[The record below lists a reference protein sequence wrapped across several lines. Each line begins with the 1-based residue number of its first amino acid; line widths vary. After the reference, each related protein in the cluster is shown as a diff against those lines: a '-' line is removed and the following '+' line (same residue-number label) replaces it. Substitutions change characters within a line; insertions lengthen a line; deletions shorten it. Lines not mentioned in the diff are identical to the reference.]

1 MANLE
6 IRKLNTSGTVI
17 MTWTLPRFDNFSFD
31 INTPVT
37 PTPLPEEDSSE
48 NVLIKV
54 EGNSTALVLSWV
66 VKPDSSNQIT
76 GSGFTGNSATIFEQ
90 LLGMKNQ
97 FRPTSI
103 DDAYEIAIVDGGSD
117 QMVWNG
123 TVTKMSARFTSMEPV
138 SARVTMN
145 FLEGNVVTVY
155 AIDTPKAPTNFTATG
170 GGSSGEIDLT
180 WTNPTDTGTG
190 TPALSGYRVQYKTGN
205 NDWTTVDYT
214 PSGTSRTITGLTG
227 GSTYTVRVAASTSN
241 GVGKFSKEL
250 TAVATS

>member
-103 DDAYEIAIVDGGSD
+103 DDAYEIAIVDVGS
-117 QMVWNG
+117 
-123 TVTKMSARFTSMEPV
+123 
-138 SARVTMN
+138 
-145 FLEGNVVTVY
+145 
-155 AIDTPKAPTNFTATG
+155 
-170 GGSSGEIDLT
+170 
-180 WTNPTDTGTG
+180 
-190 TPALSGYRVQYKTGN
+190 
-205 NDWTTVDYT
+205 
-214 PSGTSRTITGLTG
+214 
-227 GSTYTVRVAASTSN
+227 
-241 GVGKFSKEL
+241 
-250 TAVATS
+250 